1 MGRRKRPAPRQES
14 QPIPNRT
21 NIASLPLNPP
31 ADGYQP
37 VAAEDRREAELLAEL
52 SARGY
57 RVAVKCRRCGTWCT
71 AERSVSE
78 HLGSYCRTVVD
89 Q

>member
-1 MGRRKRPAPRQES
+1 MTRRKSPAPPQRRAL
-14 QPIPNRT
+14 PNLT
-21 NIASLPLNPP
+21 NSVSLPLNP
-31 ADGYQP
+31 AEDGYQP
-37 VAAEDRREAELLAEL
+37 VDAADRRESELLAEL
-52 SARGY
+52 AARGY